1 MRVPIVG
8 LAKGYTKTV
17 AAFFRKPVTVQYPEE
32 MRDVPDNWRG
42 RIKLY
47 LDLCVGCTTCSMVC
61 PNASCQMEALDYQA
75 PRNPRSIFPRVDTV
89 SCIYCGL
96 CEETC
101 PTDAIRL
108 EKEFPNPAYN
118 RAVFDYDSYELS
130 KRDAQLELERINAEK
145 AKS

>member
-1 MRVPIVG
+1 MRVPI
-8 LAKGYTKTV
+8 LAFAKGFKETLTSMTK
-17 AAFFRKPVTVQYPEE
+17 APVTVEYPEE
-32 MRDVPDNWRG
+32 MRDVPENWRG

-75 PRNPRSIFPRVDTV
+75 PKNKRAIFPRVDIV

-108 EKEFPNPAYN
+108 DKEFKLSEYD
-118 RAVFDYDSYELS
+118 RGVFDYDSYELS
-130 KRDAQLELERINAEK
+130 KREGQLELERENEAK
-145 AKS
+145 AG